1 MNSDELWNKFLESG
15 RIKDY
20 LRYRESIQEEL
31 ALEPLA
37 TEEANESEHGRHRDP
52 GEGDGRE

>member
-1 MNSDELWNKFLESG
+1 MKTDDLWNKFLESG
-15 RIKDY
+15 RITDY

-37 TEEANESEHGRHRDP
+37 TEEANESEHGRDRDP